1 MSTIRSF
8 VSLFFRPIFALCVLF
23 LNIACIFVSA
33 YMEIQVFKGILLS
46 GENAGQSLLVPA
58 IVVGAFESSKI
69 FLAFLRH
76 RGSTLISVKL
86 QRFAYIFFVTV
97 SFICTLIFT
106 ANSLF
111 ASQQTDADR
120 ATLQFKS
127 TELDSQ
133 LEQAELEAFDPKQN
147 AFLETYY
154 QKYDEALDAAVQHVG
169 RWDEST
175 YNKRVDD
182 ALDELNGK
190 IAEQKAEFE
199 NEHVQRVVRLKNQR
213 SQVQAQLDYTDMDSL
228 KQKNNMT
235 LDKFLSFLALLL
247 SGSSYSQRT
256 YLAVGICMALVVS
269 VGSEMGIY
277 ITARLMGA
285 DNQEMNQIFHAADN
299 QNYGRL
305 HSWLMATLCG
315 GGSVWLFLMVLQL
328 FCIDLNIDL
337 ARVMAA
343 LAIAPVLVHTDNA
356 AAAQPEHSFKL
367 FKGKLTLPHISHQT
381 NLTVLV
387 SLALYCAIG
396 FVKHGVDPSAASI
409 PEAAAILVGALGS
422 RWVAVQ

>member
-8 VSLFFRPIFALCVLF
+8 VSLVFRPIFALCVL
-23 LNIACIFVSA
+23 LLGVACIFVSA
-33 YMEIQVFKGILLS
+33 YMEIEVFKAILLS

-76 RGSTLISVKL
+76 RGSTLISVRL

-120 ATLQFKS
+120 AALQFKL

-133 LEQAELEAFDPKQN
+133 LDQAELEAFDPKQN

-154 QKYDEALDAAVQHVG
+154 QKYDEALDAAVQHIG

-199 NEHVQRVVRLKNQR
+199 NEHAQRVVRLKNQR

-328 FCIDLNIDL
+328 FRIDLNIDL

>member
-120 ATLQFKS
+120 AALQFKL

-299 QNYGRL
+299 QDYGRL

-328 FCIDLNIDL
+328 FCIDL

>member
-120 ATLQFKS
+120 AALQFKS

-356 AAAQPEHSFKL
+356 AAAPPEHSFKL